1 MASFLLTVASIGAL
15 SFLLGGWPW
24 SLVAVVSLLS
34 ILRFLKS
41 APGLALTSLISL
53 FWLLAFS
60 LTDDRRLFFP
70 FTIQFALQALVFWS
84 ARSRS
89 MGGLAA
95 TGVVAL
101 FSVIRLI
108 QSATLIVLL
117 VELIV
122 AAVAIWI
129 GSAYYRRGEVGLR
142 RGMIAAGIGSVLA
155 FCGLV
160 F

>member
-1 MASFLLTVASIGAL
+1 MASLLLTLASIGAL
-15 SFLLGGWPW
+15 SFLLGGWAW
-24 SLVAVVSLLS
+24 SLVAVLSLLS
-34 ILRFLKS
+34 IVSFFED
-41 APGLALTSLISL
+41 APKLAFSGLISL
-53 FWLLAFS
+53 FWLAAF
-60 LTDDRRLFFP
+60 LFTDDRRLFFP
-70 FTIQFALQALVFWS
+70 FTIQFAVQAFAVWS
-84 ARSRS
+84 LRSKIL
-89 MGGLAA
+89 GAVAA

-122 AAVAIWI
+122 AGVALWI
-129 GSAYYRRGEVGLR
+129 AAEYYRRGEPSLKR
-142 RGMIAAGIGSVLA
+142 RLVAGGIGSVLA

>member
-1 MASFLLTVASIGAL
+1 MVASIGAL
-15 SFLLGGWPW
+15 CFLLGGWAW

-34 ILRFLKS
+34 ILSFLKT
-41 APGLALTSLISL
+41 APPLALTTLISL

-70 FTIQFALQALVFWS
+70 FTIQFAVQAFVFWS
-84 ARSRS
+84 SRSRRL
-89 MGGLAA
+89 GAFAA

-122 AAVAIWI
+122 AAVALWI
-129 GSAYYRRGEVGLR
+129 AAVFYRRGEAGLR
-142 RGMIAAGIGSVLA
+142 RGLVTGGIGSLLA
-155 FCGLV
+155 FAGLV

>member
-34 ILRFLKS
+34 ILSFLKS
-41 APGLALTSLISL
+41 APALALTSLISL
-53 FWLLAFS
+53 FWLFAFS

-70 FTIQFALQALVFWS
+70 FTIQFAVQALVFWS
-84 ARSRS
+84 SRS
-89 MGGLAA
+89 SRMGAIAA
-95 TGVVAL
+95 AGVVVL

-122 AAVAIWI
+122 ASVAIWTAA
-129 GSAYYRRGEVGLR
+129 AYYYRGEAGLQ
-142 RGMIAAGIGSVLA
+142 RGMMAAGIGSVLA
-155 FCGLV
+155 FCGLI